1 MQMQMEIQFDKWQ
14 TAIKQ
19 TINGISMAANGCSG
33 VPKSFARDVSKP
45 AKMQLN
51 ELKRWLDHVINVEK
65 NGTDDIAIDDLN
77 LSNWI

>member
-33 VPKSFARDVSKP
+33 EIIR
-45 AKMQLN
+45 
-51 ELKRWLDHVINVEK
+51 KRCEQTGK
-65 NGTDDIAIDDLN
+65 NATE
-77 LSNWI
+77 WT